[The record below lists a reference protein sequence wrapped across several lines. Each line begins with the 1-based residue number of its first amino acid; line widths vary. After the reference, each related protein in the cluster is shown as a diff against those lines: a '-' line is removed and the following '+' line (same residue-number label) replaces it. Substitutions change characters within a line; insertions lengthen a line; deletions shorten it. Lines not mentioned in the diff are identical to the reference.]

1 MTISPSRPAT
11 ATIPPGHHAWQSRR
25 PTAGCQGSE
34 TIGPVPAMR
43 AVGQLVA
50 QTAVEPRRGV
60 VETLNVACWRR
71 HCTIGSERAVPIR
84 VAPATTI
91 AEMRR
96 KVLSNAGRRQPQM
109 LTDCRDRFS
118 RLLARAVVQIA
129 SGDRD
134 EVNKPP
140 PRYPVTSGSAL
151 VGVWSEARHRCV
163 IVGQAIIR
171 EAASKMELEANV
183 RRTTAQ
189 RTAQSDRS
197 TADL

>member
-1 MTISPSRPAT
+1 MSRAGAGNARSERTSRPRPSRAS
-11 ATIPPGHHAWQSRR
+11 G
-25 PTAGCQGSE
+25 G
-34 TIGPVPAMR
+34 
-43 AVGQLVA
+43 
-50 QTAVEPRRGV
+50 
-60 VETLNVACWRR
+60 NN
-71 HCTIGSERAVPIR
+71 
-84 VAPATTI
+84 

-151 VGVWSEARHRCV
+151 VGVWSEARHGCV

-189 RTAQSDRS
+189 RTAQSNRPSADR
-197 TADL
+197 